1 MASRRFSPRA
11 PGPWVVAAVPAS
23 SNHIALKGNF
33 MNEKRVSRNL
43 LIAAAIAA
51 ALPAPALAQEPGVAA
66 LEEIVVTAQR
76 REESLQDVPVAISAF
91 SEETIER
98 IQATD
103 STGLQGMV
111 PNLNIVQGRG
121 SSNAT
126 NIYIRG
132 IGQPDALQTF
142 DPAVGFYV
150 DDVYFSR
157 IRGTQFELYDI
168 ARIEVLRGPQGTLY
182 GKNTIGGALRVITKR
197 PGDEFEGLA
206 QATVGDYDQVEGRL
220 LLSGP
225 LTDTLSG
232 GVALLRA
239 KRDGYVTNP
248 VTNEDYNDR
257 DVFSARVTLAWD
269 PTDNVAVDWSADYTK
284 EDNAMVLGQP
294 LNTLTTLF
302 GVPIIVLP
310 EEVPEFDFK
319 ATPTPGLPNSTEMT
333 HEGTAL
339 NVVWDVSDSLA
350 LRSITAYRKLEYTD
364 YIDIDATYIETG
376 DVLVDVDQ
384 DQVSQEIQVNWASGS
399 WTVVGGLYYLKEDV
413 ESHQEAYADDLLTGP
428 GGFTFLRTIDDA
440 LKTTSWA
447 AYANVSFAISDRLN
461 LGAGVRYTD
470 ETKDYDRTT
479 STFSNFPVFVD
490 PPGIIIFPLTQ
501 DPAFAFT
508 IKDTWTDTSPMVS
521 MDFQATDNV
530 MLYGRIAQG
539 FKSGGFNGRANN
551 PGEQAPYDP
560 EEVLSYEIGLK
571 TDWPDSAVRA
581 NLAFF
586 YNDYTD
592 FQARVSGTATDPG
605 TGLPSPE
612 LTVLNAGSLD
622 IYGAELELS
631 YQPTA
636 ALLLDAQVGYLDA
649 EYGEFDDERFVSFDG
664 SRAFQEPAFSPEWTA
679 RLGASYEWGLA
690 DHGSLRLAGSA
701 KFRSRMALS
710 VDNTPVNSDVEIDG
724 LFQDDYWVYDASLL
738 WTLKDGWL
746 SMGLYGRNLSDE
758 VYRTDGQEFSSVGNI
773 RTAYYGAPRTYGFV
787 LTARF

>member
-1 MASRRFSPRA
+1 
-11 PGPWVVAAVPAS
+11 
-23 SNHIALKGNF
+23 
-33 MNEKRVSRNL
+33 MNEKRGSRNL
-43 LIAAAIAA
+43 LIAAAVAA
-51 ALPAPALAQEPGVAA
+51 VLPAPVLAQEAGVAS
-66 LEEIVVTAQR
+66 LQEIVVTAQR
-76 REESLQDVPVAISAF
+76 REESLQDVPVAVSAF
-91 SEETIER
+91 SEETMER

-103 STGLQGMV
+103 STGLQGIV

-157 IRGTQFELYDI
+157 IRGTQLELYDI
-168 ARIEVLRGPQGTLY
+168 ERIEVLRGPQGTLY

-197 PGDEFEGLA
+197 PGQQFEGLA
-206 QATVGDYDQVEGRL
+206 QATIGDYDQVEGRL
-220 LLSGP
+220 SLSGP
-225 LTDTLSG
+225 LSDTFAG
-232 GVALLRA
+232 GVSVLRA
-239 KRDGYVTNP
+239 KRGGYVTNP
-248 VTNEDYNDR
+248 DTNEEYNDR
-257 DVFSARVTLAWD
+257 DVSAARVALAWD
-269 PTDNVAVDWSADYTK
+269 PSDNVTVDWTADYSK

-302 GVPIIVLP
+302 GVPILVLP
-310 EEVPEFDFK
+310 AEVPKFDFT
-319 ATPTPGLPNSTEMT
+319 ATPTPGLPNSTKLT
-333 HEGTAL
+333 HQGTSL
-339 NVVWDVSDSLA
+339 DITWDVSDALT

-364 YIDIDATYIETG
+364 YIDIDATVLETG

-384 DQVSQEIQVNWASGS
+384 DQTSQEFQVNWGSGG
-399 WTVVGGLYYLKEDV
+399 WNVVGGLFYMKEDIT
-413 ESHQEAYADDLLTGP
+413 SHQEAYADDFLTGP

-440 LKTTSWA
+440 LDNTSWA
-447 AYANVSFAISDRLN
+447 AYANVSYALTERLN

-470 ETKDYDRTT
+470 ETKDYDRST
-479 STFSNFPVFVD
+479 STFSNFP
-490 PPGIIIFPLTQ
+490 GLTQ

-521 MDFQATDNV
+521 LDFQASDNV
-530 MLYGRIAQG
+530 MVYGRVAQG

-560 EEVLSYEIGLK
+560 EEVISYEIGLK
-571 TDWPDSAVRA
+571 SDWPESALRA

-586 YNDYTD
+586 YNDYTA
-592 FQARVSGTATDPG
+592 FQARVSGTTTDPG

-631 YQPTA
+631 YQPST

-649 EYGEFDDERFVSFDG
+649 EYGEFDDVRFTDFDG
-664 SRAFQEPAFSPEWTA
+664 SRAFQEPAFSPELTA
-679 RLGASYEWGLA
+679 RLGAAYEWSLA
-690 DHGSLRLAGSA
+690 EHGSLRLAGSA

-724 LFQDDYWVYDASLL
+724 LFQDDYWVYDASLM
-738 WTLKDGWL
+738 WTLADGRL
-746 SMGLYGRNLSDE
+746 SVALNGRNLSDE

-773 RTAYYGAPRTYGFV
+773 RTAYYGAPRTFSFV
-787 LTARF
+787 LTGRF

>member
-1 MASRRFSPRA
+1 
-11 PGPWVVAAVPAS
+11 
-23 SNHIALKGNF
+23 
-33 MNEKRVSRNL
+33 MNEKRGSRNL
-43 LIAAAIAA
+43 LIAAAVAA
-51 ALPAPALAQEPGVAA
+51 VLPAPVLAQEAGVAS
-66 LEEIVVTAQR
+66 LQEIVVTAQR
-76 REESLQDVPVAISAF
+76 REESLQDVPVAVSAF
-91 SEETIER
+91 SEETMER

-103 STGLQGMV
+103 STGLQGIV

-157 IRGTQFELYDI
+157 IRGTQLELYDI
-168 ARIEVLRGPQGTLY
+168 ERIEVLRGPQGTLY

-197 PGDEFEGLA
+197 PGQEFEGLA

-220 LLSGP
+220 SLSGP
-225 LTDTLSG
+225 LSDTLSG
-232 GVALLRA
+232 GVSVLRA
-239 KRDGYVTNP
+239 KRGGYVTNP
-248 VTNEDYNDR
+248 DTNEEYNDR
-257 DVFSARVTLAWD
+257 DVFAGRVALAWN
-269 PTDNVAVDWSADYTK
+269 PADNVTVDWTADYSK

-294 LNTLTTLF
+294 LNTLTTLI
-302 GVPIIVLP
+302 GVPILVLP
-310 EEVPEFDFK
+310 TEVPKFDFT
-319 ATPTPGLPNSTEMT
+319 ATPTPGLPNSTKLT
-333 HEGTAL
+333 HEGTSLDIAWDISDAL
-339 NVVWDVSDSLA
+339 T

-384 DQVSQEIQVNWASGS
+384 DQTSQEFQVNWGSGG
-399 WTVVGGLYYLKEDV
+399 WNVVGGLFYMKEDI
-413 ESHQEAYADDLLTGP
+413 ESHQEAYADDLLGSFL
-428 GGFTFLRTIDDA
+428 GGGTFLRTIDDA
-440 LKTTSWA
+440 LENTSWA
-447 AYANVSFAISDRLN
+447 AYANVTYALTERLN

-470 ETKDYDRTT
+470 ETKDYARST
-479 STFSNFPVFVD
+479 STFSSNP
-490 PPGIIIFPLTQ
+490 IFAA

-530 MLYGRIAQG
+530 MVYGRVAQG

-560 EEVLSYEIGLK
+560 EEVISYEIGLK
-571 TDWPDSAVRA
+571 SDWPDSAVRA
-581 NLAFF
+581 NLAVF
-586 YNDYTD
+586 YNDYKD
-592 FQARVSGTATDPG
+592 FQARVSGTTTDPG

-631 YQPTA
+631 YQPSE

-649 EYGEFDDERFVSFDG
+649 EYGEFDDVRFTNFDG
-664 SRAFQEPAFSPEWTA
+664 SRAFQEPAFSPELTA
-679 RLGASYEWGLA
+679 RLGAAYEWSLA
-690 DHGSLRLAGSA
+690 EHGSLRLAGSA
-701 KFRSRMALS
+701 RFRSRMALS

-724 LFQDDYWVYDASLL
+724 LFQDDYWVYDASLM
-738 WTLKDGWL
+738 WTLADGRL
-746 SMGLYGRNLSDE
+746 SVSLNGRNLSDE

-773 RTAYYGAPRTYGFV
+773 RTAYYGAPRTFSFV
-787 LTARF
+787 LTGRF

>member
-1 MASRRFSPRA
+1 
-11 PGPWVVAAVPAS
+11 
-23 SNHIALKGNF
+23 

-43 LIAAAIAA
+43 LIAAAVAA
-51 ALPAPALAQEPGVAA
+51 ALPATVLAQEPGTAA

-103 STGLQGMV
+103 SSGLQGVV

-157 IRGTQFELYDI
+157 IRGTLLELYDVE
-168 ARIEVLRGPQGTLY
+168 RIEVLRGPQGTLY

-197 PGDEFEGLA
+197 PGRDFEGLA
-206 QATVGDYDQVEGRL
+206 QATIGDYDQVEGRL
-220 LLSGP
+220 SLSGP
-225 LTDTLSG
+225 LSDTFSG
-232 GVALLRA
+232 GVSLFRA

-257 DVFSARVTLAWD
+257 DVFSGRVALAWD
-269 PTDNVAVDWSADYTK
+269 PSDSVAVDWSADYTK
-284 EDNAMVLGQP
+284 EDNALVLGQP

-310 EEVPEFDFK
+310 DEVPEFDFK
-319 ATPTPGLPNSTEMT
+319 ATPTPGLPNSTKMT
-333 HEGTAL
+333 HQGTAL
-339 NVVWDVSDSLA
+339 NVDWSLSDSTT
-350 LRSITAYRKLEYTD
+350 LRSITAYRKLESTD
-364 YIDIDATYIETG
+364 YIDIDATPIETG
-376 DVLVDVDQ
+376 DVLVEVDQ
-384 DQVSQEIQVNWASGS
+384 DQVSQEFQLNWESGA
-399 WTVVGGLYYLKEDV
+399 WKFVGGLFYMQEDI

-428 GGFTFLRTIDDA
+428 GGFTFLRTIDDK
-440 LKTTSWA
+440 LKNTSWA
-447 AYANVSFAISDRLN
+447 AYANLAFAITERFN
-461 LGAGVRYTD
+461 VAAGVRYTD

-490 PPGIIIFPLTQ
+490 PPGIFIFPLTQ
-501 DPAFAFT
+501 DPAFAFS
-508 IKDTWTDTSPMVS
+508 IKDTWTDTSPMLS
-521 MDFQATDNV
+521 LDFKATDNV
-530 MLYGRIAQG
+530 MLYGRVAQG

-560 EEVLSYEIGLK
+560 EEVMSYEIGLK
-571 TDWPDSAVRA
+571 SDWADGSVRA
-581 NLAFF
+581 NVAVF

-649 EYGEFDDERFVSFDG
+649 EYGEFDDERFTNFGG

-679 RLGASYEWGLA
+679 RLGASYEWSLG

-701 KFRSRMALS
+701 KFRSRMALA
-710 VDNTPVNSDVEIDG
+710 VDNTFINSDVEIDG
-724 LFQDDYWVYDASLL
+724 LFQDDYWVYDASLM
-738 WTLKDGWL
+738 WTLMDGRL
-746 SMGLYGRNLSDE
+746 SLALNGRNLSDE

-773 RTAYYGAPRTYGFV
+773 RTAYYGAPRTYSFV
-787 LTARF
+787 LTGRF

>member
-1 MASRRFSPRA
+1 
-11 PGPWVVAAVPAS
+11 
-23 SNHIALKGNF
+23 
-33 MNEKRVSRNL
+33 MNEKRASRNL

-91 SEETIER
+91 SEDTIER

-103 STGLQGMV
+103 STGLQGIV

-150 DDVYFSR
+150 DDVYYSR
-157 IRGTQFELYDI
+157 IRGTQLELFDI
-168 ARIEVLRGPQGTLY
+168 ERIEVLRGPQGTLY

-197 PGDEFEGLA
+197 PGRELEGLA
-206 QATVGDYDQVEGRL
+206 QATFGDYDQAEGRFNL
-220 LLSGP
+220 AGP
-225 LTDTLSG
+225 LSDTVSA
-232 GVALLRA
+232 GVYLFRA

-257 DVFSARVTLAWD
+257 DVFSARVALAWD
-269 PTDNVAVDWSADYTK
+269 PSDSVSVDWAADYTK
-284 EDNAMVLGQP
+284 EDNALVMGQP

-302 GVPIIVLP
+302 FGLPLVVLP
-310 EEVPEFDFK
+310 DEVPKFDFT
-319 ATPTPGLPNSTEMT
+319 ATPTPGLPNSTELT
-333 HEGTAL
+333 HEGTSL
-339 NVVWDVSDSLA
+339 NVAWDISDSLT
-350 LRSITAYRKLEYTD
+350 LRSITAYRKLEYAD
-364 YIDIDATYIETG
+364 YLDIDATYVETG
-376 DVLVDVDQ
+376 DVLVEVDQ
-384 DQVSQEIQVNWASGS
+384 NQISQEFQVNWASGDWS
-399 WTVVGGLYYLKEDV
+399 VVGGLYYLKEDV
-413 ESHQEAYADDLLTGP
+413 ESHQEAYADDLLEMIFSPDGVTP
-428 GGFTFLRTIDDA
+428 PTFLRTIDDK
-440 LKTTSWA
+440 LDNTSWA
-447 AYANVSFAISDRLN
+447 GYANVTWAVTERFN
-461 LGAGVRYTD
+461 LGAGVRYTE

-479 STFSNFPVFVD
+479 STFSNNPLFVA
-490 PPGIIIFPLTQ
+490 

-508 IKDTWTDTSPMVS
+508 IKDTWKDTSPMVF
-521 MDFQATDNV
+521 MDFKATDNV
-530 MLYGRIAQG
+530 MFYGRVAQG
-539 FKSGGFNGRANN
+539 FKSGGFNGRANL

-560 EEVLSYEIGLK
+560 EEVMSYEIGLK
-571 TDWPDSAVRA
+571 SDWLDSRVRA
-581 NLAFF
+581 NVAVF

-592 FQARVSGTATDPG
+592 FQARVSGTTTDPA

-649 EYGEFDDERFVSFDG
+649 EYGQFDDERFTNFGG

-679 RLGASYEWGLA
+679 RLGASYEWSLG

-701 KFRSRMALS
+701 KFRSRMALA
-710 VDNTPVNSDVEIDG
+710 VDNTYGNSDVEIDG
-724 LFQDDYWVYDASLL
+724 LFQDDYWVYDASLM
-738 WTLKDGWL
+738 WTLMDGRL
-746 SMGLYGRNLSDE
+746 SLALNGRNLSDE

-773 RTAYYGAPRTYGFV
+773 RTVYYGAPRTYSFV
-787 LTARF
+787 LTGRF